1 MANCSKCGKLME
13 DDATFC
19 SSCGTP
25 LQNQNLYMTTN
36 NKSANSIGLGV
47 TALVFGIVGLL
58 AWIIPI
64 IGLPVGIVALV
75 LGILGIKK
83 SSKGMS
89 IAGIVLGVICL
100 VLTIINSAIGAYQ
113 GYHGEAWFQK
123 RANTT
128 EEKTNND
135 YLYEEPETNVFTLR
149 DKDGNILMTGGI
161 VSTGISAVNDGN
173 GTKSYTVEIMFTDE
187 ASKEFA
193 KITEENI
200 GEQIGIYLNEEM
212 IANPTVMSAI
222 TGGSCNVQVSTYEE
236 AQKLA
241 DALEKCE

>member
-1 MANCSKCGKLME
+1 M
-13 DDATFC
+13 
-19 SSCGTP
+19 
-25 LQNQNLYMTTN
+25 
-36 NKSANSIGLGV
+36 
-47 TALVFGIVGLL
+47 
-58 AWIIPI
+58 
-64 IGLPVGIVALV
+64 GIVALV
-75 LGILGIKK
+75 LVYEIKK

-128 EEKTNND
+128 EEKQIMTICMKSQKQMC
-135 YLYEEPETNVFTLR
+135 LHC

-173 GTKSYTVEIMFTDE
+173 GTKSYAVEIMFTDE